1 MRRARLLSAS
11 FVTAGLLSMGSL
23 ALYSTAAYAAPGNGA
38 QHVTQHCTDV
48 TDPACGINPVVT
60 GPAPPFVNVSSNCPS
75 FVASSA
81 WELNLVSGS
90 AVFHFTSN
98 NNGDWGG
105 GTMQGQAVLSTPD
118 GTAQYSGHV
127 TQWFGQ
133 GNNSGGQTEQGFTL
147 SFNGSGPA
155 GKISIH
161 ANGHTTTNNAGT
173 TTSNFNNGTVT
184 CS

>member
-1 MRRARLLSAS
+1 MS
-11 FVTAGLLSMGSL
+11 
-23 ALYSTAAYAAPGNGA
+23 LYSAGAYAAPGNGA

-48 TDPACGINPVVT
+48 TDPACGLNPVLT
-60 GPAPPFVNVSSNCPS
+60 GPPPPFVTVPANCPEFLS
-75 FVASSA
+75 TPD
-81 WELNLVSGS
+81 WELNLVKGS
-90 AVFHFTSN
+90 AVFHFTGN

-118 GTAQYSGHV
+118 GPQYTGHL

-133 GNNSGGQTEQGFTL
+133 GNNAGGQTEMGFTL
-147 SFNGSGPA
+147 TYNGTGPA
-155 GKISIH
+155 GSISIH

-173 TTSNFNNGTVT
+173 TTSNFNNATVT

>member
-1 MRRARLLSAS
+1 M
-11 FVTAGLLSMGSL
+11 
-23 ALYSTAAYAAPGNGA
+23 
-38 QHVTQHCTDV
+38 
-48 TDPACGINPVVT
+48 
-60 GPAPPFVNVSSNCPS
+60 
-75 FVASSA
+75 
-81 WELNLVSGS
+81 
-90 AVFHFTSN
+90 
-98 NNGDWGG
+98 
-105 GTMQGQAVLSTPD
+105 
-118 GTAQYSGHV
+118 
-127 TQWFGQ
+127 TQWFGE